1 MFDGP
6 LGERVRLTK
15 WYGVD
20 MTFPPVVPEL
30 PVSDVETAS
39 EAYAQ
44 RMGFRVDWRHEGFL
58 AGISKDAAR
67 IFLRRR
73 TPQEAEQ
80 RYSVTIW
87 LNMGSPAEVEELHG
101 VWKNRGVAISDD
113 LHTAAYNLREFT
125 AEDVDGNKIRVF
137 YDLGSAGA

>member
-1 MFDGP
+1 M
-6 LGERVRLTK
+6 RVRLTK

-30 PVSDVETAS
+30 PVSDVERAS
-39 EAYAQ
+39 KAYAQ
-44 RMGFRVDWRHEGFL
+44 QMGFAVDWQYEGTL
-58 AGISKDAAR
+58 AGISRDAAR

-73 TPQEAEQ
+73 TSQAAEQ

-87 LNMGSPAEVEELHG
+87 LNMGSSAEVDELYA
-101 VWKNRGVAISDD
+101 VWKNHGVVISDE

-125 AEDVDGNKIRVF
+125 AEDVDGNKLRVF
-137 YDLGSAGA
+137 YDLGSGRA